1 MVLNGAPRYVGCGE
15 VEVEPS
21 FQAGRGVFQIDVLIE
36 AVFEDLVDAEKASAS
51 YANQIRLWIRTDRV
65 GRALEAL
72 HNRL

>member
-1 MVLNGAPRYVGCGE
+1 MVLDGAPRYVGCGE

-21 FQAGRGVFQIDVLIE
+21 FQAGRRVFQIDVLIE
-36 AVFEDLVDAEKASAS
+36 PIFEDLVDAEQASAGHTDK
-51 YANQIRLWIRTDRV
+51 IRLWIRTDRV